1 MNATRPILAGRIEA
15 TLSAASQPEGDYI
28 MSNGPTHI
36 AYVVTQPR
44 KGTDDKP
51 FWRSVGSIWPHGKGD
66 GFDLVINEQIAV
78 SGRIVCRAVKDKPA
92 EQDAE

>member
-1 MNATRPILAGRIEA
+1 
-15 TLSAASQPEGDYI
+15 
-28 MSNGPTHI
+28 MSNGPSHI

-66 GFDLVINEQIAV
+66 GFDLVIHDQLAV

-92 EQDAE
+92 DETPNKSGREPRRRKPAGLSLSKTFKRF

>member
-1 MNATRPILAGRIEA
+1 MNATRTILADRIEA
-15 TLSAASQPEGDYI
+15 TISAASQREGDYI
-28 MSNGPTHI
+28 MSNGPSHI

-66 GFDLVINEQIAV
+66 GFDLVIHDQLAV
-78 SGRIVCRAVKDKPA
+78 SGRVVCRVVKDKPA